1 MYYMNN
7 GKKEQVVDNA
17 YSYQTIKSSYNF
29 SNYLLILLI
38 VISIFLFAF
47 MLYKFYLMK
56 KLK

>member
-1 MYYMNN
+1 MNN